1 MSIRLF
7 FQNLSHNV
15 EGATCFFFISPIS
28 YINVD
33 GAIGIFLAFY
43 IHKIQKQ
50 LYFEDINE

>member
-1 MSIRLF
+1 M
-7 FQNLSHNV
+7 
-15 EGATCFFFISPIS
+15 FFFISSIS

-50 LYFEDINE
+50 QYFEDINE